1 MAKFQPHKS
10 LKLHL
15 STEYIWGTPFLT
27 CRFWSICTLYSR
39 IRSSLQKRELFRSR
53 SFGLRMRD
61 RQIFF
66 FFFPFPPICFLLFLA
81 LVFFFSFSFSFF
93 FFFFFFSFSFFPF
106 FLFSFFFIIS
116 CLSLSGWCRADI
128 FSPTPCLL
136 TPRYLLPVAGGGD
149 GGGGLEGLR
158 CVTFRTKWFC
168 N

>member
-93 FFFFFFSFSFFPF
+93 FFFFFFFLFPF
-106 FLFSFFFIIS
+106 FLFSFFLFFLLFLVFPS
-116 CLSLSGWCRADI
+116 RVGVGPT
-128 FSPTPCLL
+128 FSPP
-136 TPRYLLPVAGGGD
+136 PPAFLPLGTSFPLPAA
-149 GGGGLEGLR
+149 
-158 CVTFRTKWFC
+158 VTAEADWRAC
-168 N
+168 AA